1 MAIVSIQIVNI
12 TAGEGGATVLHMI
25 DGSISVVGPD
35 WVEKHRPAIGGFL
48 IDDQSKHGQQWFS
61 ATGLETMPA
70 VLAEVMRIS
79 AGPGEVV
86 LFKLPPGTSMH
97 SGDMLKRC
105 INQLAPDLP
114 VLVVSGDMEVM
125 IVGAAPAEASAR

>member
-1 MAIVSIQIVNI
+1 MAVTSSLIFRI
-12 TAGEGGATVLHMI
+12 TEGEGGATVLHTI
-25 DGSISVVGPD
+25 DGRMAVVLRD
-35 WVEKHRPAIGGFL
+35 WVEENRPEVGGFL
-48 IDDQSKHGQQWFS
+48 IADEAPAGRKWFAKS
-61 ATGLETMPA
+61 GLETMPA

-79 AGPGEVV
+79 AGPDEVV

-125 IVGAAPAEASAR
+125 IVGAPPAKASAQ